1 MMNIIARFA
10 HHFDSRI
17 IFGCAL
23 LNINGET
30 VDCEVTRLPNGSY
43 AFRTPAGKDLCGP
56 LWEYY
61 IEPVGDLVPADM
73 FQLTMTMASESGGD
87 ATLLLP
93 LLWKRETDDEDDC

>member
-17 IFGCAL
+17 IFGGAL

-43 AFRTPAGKDLCGP
+43 AFRSPDGKDLCDP

-61 IEPVGDLVPADM
+61 IDPVGDLIPANM
-73 FQLTMTMASESGGD
+73 FQLEMASESGGD
-87 ATLLLP
+87 ATLILP
-93 LLWKRETDDEDDC
+93 LLWKRETDEDQDDC